1 MWKYVFLR
9 GKIDFLIPISL
20 QPNMVDHRYFKM
32 NSVRTNNKFDL
43 SKVSQLG
50 CKDIESRKF
59 EFVGK
64 TQFCLQGLS
73 E

>member
-1 MWKYVFLR
+1 
-9 GKIDFLIPISL
+9 
-20 QPNMVDHRYFKM
+20 MVDHRYFQM